1 MSSCPF
7 SDLVVVLLVAVVAVL
22 LLRALACSS
31 RSMRQGLNG
40 WNKSSSMLRDGFGVK
55 YSGFLHIRPFLSRNF
70 GVVSGIDRR
79 KMAPLN
85 HQQILIKKALAKKPK
100 TKRISGFGLKP
111 SMGLLKAKPQPP
123 AVAQPRRRV
132 RVLFEDPDA
141 TDSDSDDEEPG
152 ASTCAKSKRFSFEM
166 FVGKAPAKPV
176 TPAATVAACTS
187 GGTPESYRGVR
198 LRKWGKWAAEIRN
211 PFSGK
216 RQWLGT
222 FDTAAAASAAYLSAS
237 RSFAEEKRRRRGQPV
252 ASASPTPSASSTP
265 TASSSSSTSAAPF
278 AHPSPSSVLE
288 ATKPA
293 AKPQSP
299 EPATP
304 TAVAPS
310 ADAAQLPD
318 DPEFYQDLLR
328 GLQLPDIDPMDFRAG
343 LDSLDVSEVPF
354 CLDDEHDMLLGDFG
368 DEELELDFDLDDI
381 DDVFPE
387 IPGHDFGRGMD
398 DFLQTVDFCV

>member
-1 MSSCPF
+1 
-7 SDLVVVLLVAVVAVL
+7 
-22 LLRALACSS
+22 
-31 RSMRQGLNG
+31 
-40 WNKSSSMLRDGFGVK
+40 
-55 YSGFLHIRPFLSRNF
+55 
-70 GVVSGIDRR
+70 
-79 KMAPLN
+79 MAPLN

-111 SMGLLKAKPQPP
+111 SSALLKARQQQQPAAP
-123 AVAQPRRRV
+123 LQPRRRV

-141 TDSDSDDEEPG
+141 TDSDSDDDEDAGSQTG
-152 ASTCAKSKRFSFEM
+152 AVKSKRFSFEA
-166 FVGKAPAKPV
+166 FVGKAPAKLV
-176 TPAATVAACTS
+176 LPAATVAASTS

-211 PFSGK
+211 PFTGK

-222 FDTAAAASAAYLSAS
+222 FDTAGAASVAYLSAS
-237 RSFAEEKRRRRGQPV
+237 RSFADEKRRRRGQPV
-252 ASASPTPSASSTP
+252 PASSPATSASATP

-293 AKPQSP
+293 PNPESP
-299 EPATP
+299 EPVATP
-304 TAVAPS
+304 ILPS
-310 ADAAQLPD
+310 TESAQLPD

-343 LDSLDVSEVPF
+343 LDSLDVSDAPF
-354 CLDDEHDMLLGDFG
+354 CLDDDQDDLLFG
-368 DEELELDFDLDDI
+368 DLADEDLDEFGLLDDI
-381 DDVFPE
+381 NDVFPE
-387 IPGHDFGRGMD
+387 MPGCDLGRGMD

>member
-1 MSSCPF
+1 
-7 SDLVVVLLVAVVAVL
+7 
-22 LLRALACSS
+22 
-31 RSMRQGLNG
+31 
-40 WNKSSSMLRDGFGVK
+40 
-55 YSGFLHIRPFLSRNF
+55 
-70 GVVSGIDRR
+70 
-79 KMAPLN
+79 MAPLN

-111 SMGLLKAKPQPP
+111 SALLKARPMHPP
-123 AVAQPRRRV
+123 APLQPRRRV

-141 TDSDSDDEEPG
+141 TDSDSDDDEAEAG
-152 ASTCAKSKRFSFEM
+152 AQVAPVKSKRFSFEA

-176 TPAATVAACTS
+176 LPAATVAASTS

-211 PFSGK
+211 PFTGK

-222 FDTAAAASAAYLSAS
+222 FDTAGAASAAYLSAS
-237 RSFAEEKRRRRGQPV
+237 RSFADEKRRRRGQPV
-252 ASASPTPSASSTP
+252 PASSPATSGSATP

-293 AKPQSP
+293 PNPESP
-299 EPATP
+299 EPVATP
-304 TAVAPS
+304 ILPS
-310 ADAAQLPD
+310 TESAQLPD

-343 LDSLDVSEVPF
+343 LDALDVSDAPF
-354 CLDDEHDMLLGDFG
+354 SFDDEQDDLLL
-368 DEELELDFDLDDI
+368 DELGLLDDI
-381 DDVFPE
+381 NDVFPE
-387 IPGHDFGRGMD
+387 MPGCDLGRGMD

>member
-1 MSSCPF
+1 
-7 SDLVVVLLVAVVAVL
+7 
-22 LLRALACSS
+22 
-31 RSMRQGLNG
+31 
-40 WNKSSSMLRDGFGVK
+40 
-55 YSGFLHIRPFLSRNF
+55 
-70 GVVSGIDRR
+70 
-79 KMAPLN
+79 MAPLN
-85 HQQILIKKALAKKPK
+85 HQQILMKKALAKKPK

-111 SMGLLKAKPQPP
+111 SASLLKAKQQPP
-123 AVAQPRRRV
+123 AMVQPRRRV

-141 TDSDSDDEEPG
+141 TDSDSDEEEAG
-152 ASTCAKSKRFSFEM
+152 ATTDAAKSKRFSFEL

-176 TPAATVAACTS
+176 VPAATVAAYTN

-211 PFSGK
+211 PFTGK

-222 FDTAAAASAAYLSAS
+222 FDTASAASAAYLSTS

-252 ASASPTPSASSTP
+252 AASSPAASATTTP
-265 TASSSSSTSAAPF
+265 TASSSSSISAAPF
-278 AHPSPSSVLE
+278 AHSSPSSVLE

-293 AKPQSP
+293 PKPQSP
-299 EPATP
+299 EPAP
-304 TAVAPS
+304 APIPPS
-310 ADAAQLPD
+310 TDAAQLPD

-343 LDSLDVSEVPF
+343 LDALGVSEVPF
-354 CLDDEHDMLLGDFG
+354 CLDDEQDMLLGDFG
-368 DEELELDFDLDDI
+368 DEELELDLDLDDI

-387 IPGHDFGRGMD
+387 MPGCDLGCGMD